1 MGLTWIDKRN
11 KNKVLV
17 TLYTINKEDASQKGI
32 IASSL
37 DDQFVKDSETL
48 SHHRDFASI
57 NCFWLVLSTKAR
69 LNKKSV
75 DDSFSKTSIST
86 SPDNL
91 PFSVIRSK
99 QTVQPNNQKPKIR
112 QQIICYPTPL
122 PATRQ
127 GRVLFAPDLLI
138 SFRAEALCFVGTTF
152 ALIRWLCRN
161 DSKKPNT
168 NND

>member
-57 NCFWLVLSTKAR
+57 NCFWLVLSSKAR

-75 DDSFSKTSIST
+75 DDSFSNTWIST
-86 SPDNL
+86 SLDNL
-91 PFSVIRSK
+91 PFSVIRYK
-99 QTVQPNNQKPKIR
+99 QIVQPNNKKSKIR
-112 QQIICYPTPL
+112 QQMICCPPPL

-127 GRVLFAPDLLI
+127 RRVLFAPNFLI
-138 SFRAEALCFVGTTF
+138 SFRAKALCFVGTGFT
-152 ALIRWLCRN
+152 LVCWLCQN
-161 DSKKPNT
+161 NSKEPNT
-168 NND
+168 NNK

>member
-1 MGLTWIDKRN
+1 MGLTRIDKRN

-17 TLYTINKEDASQKGI
+17 TLYTINKEGPCQKEI
-32 IASSL
+32 IASRL

-57 NCFWLVLSTKAR
+57 TSSWLALTTKTR

-86 SPDNL
+86 SSDNL
-91 PFSVIRSK
+91 PFSVIRYK
-99 QTVQPNNQKPKIR
+99 QIVQPNNQKSKIR
-112 QQIICYPTPL
+112 QQMICCPPSL

-127 GRVLFAPDLLI
+127 GRFCTRFFDFFSCRSFVLCWYR
-138 SFRAEALCFVGTTF
+138 FRFGAL
-152 ALIRWLCRN
+152 ALPKRF
-161 DSKKPNT
+161 
-168 NND
+168 

>member
-1 MGLTWIDKRN
+1 M
-11 KNKVLV
+11 

-57 NCFWLVLSTKAR
+57 NCFWLALTTKTR

-75 DDSFSKTSIST
+75 DDSFRKTSIST
-86 SPDNL
+86 SLDSL
-91 PFSVIRSK
+91 PFSVIRYK
-99 QTVQPNNQKPKIR
+99 QIVQPNNKKSKIR
-112 QQIICYPTPL
+112 QQMICCPPPL

-127 GRVLFAPDLLI
+127 RRVLFAPNFLI
-138 SFRAEALCFVGTTF
+138 SFRAKALCFVGTGFT
-152 ALIRWLCRN
+152 LVCWLCQN
-161 DSKKPNT
+161 NSKEPNT
-168 NND
+168 NNK